1 MVAYCAA
8 EAEPALAK
16 KTTFVYDLVDV
27 GRQAL
32 AKYSSK
38 IMEKLS
44 LGIAA
49 NDTAV
54 VKAQGADLLSL
65 LDGTYVR
72 RQRERTA
79 RVVRVSSAAAA
90 MTHRSC
96 CYAANVCARCCRAG
110 HAARVFTRLPVRRVG
125 RKQREARDN
134 GGRKGAHAMERQ
146 NAGHFLGV
154 SAAGP

>member
-1 MVAYCAA
+1 MVVAYCAA

-44 LGIAA
+44 VGIAA

-72 RQRERTA
+72 RQRGQRGL
-79 RVVRVSSAAAA
+79 
-90 MTHRSC
+90 
-96 CYAANVCARCCRAG
+96 CAS
-110 HAARVFTRLPVRRVG
+110 HQLLLP
-125 RKQREARDN
+125 
-134 GGRKGAHAMERQ
+134 
-146 NAGHFLGV
+146 
-154 SAAGP
+154 